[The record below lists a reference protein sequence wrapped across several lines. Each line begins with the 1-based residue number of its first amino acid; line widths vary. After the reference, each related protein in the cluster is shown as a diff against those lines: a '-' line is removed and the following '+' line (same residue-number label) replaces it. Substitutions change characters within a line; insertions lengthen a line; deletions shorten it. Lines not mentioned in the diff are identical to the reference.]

1 MCDRDSLSH
10 EAQANGSML
19 LASSAEEVAA
29 LEVRAA
35 ALQTQGVAA
44 RGLSAQQVA
53 RLEPAVRLP
62 GDGGGLL
69 VASDSQLVRK
79 GVEFRMHAYYSLKL
93 IIFDSL
99 AASPPCVKQT
109 MCRRDWPYT
118 QQSTAA
124 GMKAA
129 LQCTAGRQG
138 SCCCAGAGVPCRRAA
153 LQPAVQRGGGGT
165 APGGAQCR
173 TATRD
178 RRAYRSPQVKYNTIT
193 STGLR
198 ASVHKMPFV
207 AVWLLPGR
215 CLPACKA
222 QAETY
227 AQGRGM
233 QAAASEQP
241 QVPATLSF
249 CAELTARS
257 RWRRVLAGRAVVLC
271 VGAWA
276 GQLLDA
282 ALVGGGG
289 GGWGRL
295 ITPLRGHL
303 LQISAAA
310 AHSVPRLT
318 HGLMETAYT
327 AVRFLH
333 FLVGVMGSGN
343 HKVDFDN

>member
-118 QQSTAA
+118 HRSWNE
-124 GMKAA
+124 G
-129 LQCTAGRQG
+129 CT
-138 SCCCAGAGVPCRRAA
+138 SMHRR
-153 LQPAVQRGGGGT
+153 T
-165 APGGAQCR
+165 
-173 TATRD
+173 
-178 RRAYRSPQVKYNTIT
+178 
-193 STGLR
+193 
-198 ASVHKMPFV
+198 
-207 AVWLLPGR
+207 
-215 CLPACKA
+215 
-222 QAETY
+222 
-227 AQGRGM
+227 
-233 QAAASEQP
+233 
-241 QVPATLSF
+241 
-249 CAELTARS
+249 
-257 RWRRVLAGRAVVLC
+257 
-271 VGAWA
+271 A
-276 GQLLDA
+276 GQLL
-282 ALVGGGG
+282 
-289 GGWGRL
+289 
-295 ITPLRGHL
+295 LRWSRRAVPQG
-303 LQISAAA
+303 SAAA
-310 AHSVPRLT
+310 CCSTRGWRNCSWRSPVPDRN
-318 HGLMETAYT
+318 A
-327 AVRFLH
+327 
-333 FLVGVMGSGN
+333 
-343 HKVDFDN
+343 